1 MLTTGYLYRIMTPYK
16 ASFRMSL
23 TPSYGVATKRWEIT
37 MVHTKVHIAM
47 RLGTW
52 ASITLALL
60 LVAGCASAP
69 SAPPAARAELASTG
83 KLRVGLILSNQV
95 LVTKDPASGEVR
107 GVTVNL
113 AKALAQRLGVPF
125 EPVGYANPAALV
137 KSFDANEWDIA
148 FLAFDPAR
156 AQQVDFSPPYME
168 VDNTYLVTA
177 KSKVGTVELADQPG
191 VTIAVPERSAPDL
204 FLSRNLK
211 SATVMRVPGG
221 EDAAIEALKS
231 GKADAYAENAH
242 MLSLYADRLPD
253 ARVLEGRYTVI
264 QHAVATPKG
273 KMAASEY
280 MKTFVEEAKS
290 DGTVAEAIRAAGLR
304 RTRVAPPLQM
314 K

>member
-1 MLTTGYLYRIMTPYK
+1 
-16 ASFRMSL
+16 
-23 TPSYGVATKRWEIT
+23 
-37 MVHTKVHIAM
+37 MVRTKVHVASGHGTCGSIA
-47 RLGTW
+47 
-52 ASITLALL
+52 LALL

-69 SAPPAARAELASTG
+69 SVPPAARAELSPTG

-95 LVTKDPASGEVR
+95 LVTKDPSTGELR
-107 GVTVNL
+107 GVTINL
-113 AKALAQRLGVPF
+113 GKALAQRLGVPF
-125 EPVGYANPAALV
+125 EPVGYANPAGLV
-137 KSFDANEWDIA
+137 KSFGTDQWDIA

-156 AQQVDFSPPYME
+156 AKEVDFSPPYME

-177 KSKVGTVELADQPG
+177 KSKVGTVELADQAG

-211 SATVMRVPGG
+211 SAKVMRVPGG
-221 EDAAIEALKS
+221 ADAAIEALKS

-242 MLSLYADRLPD
+242 MLSLYADRLPG

-273 KMAASEY
+273 KMAASGY

-304 RTRVAPPLQM
+304 RTRVAPPSQA

>member
-1 MLTTGYLYRIMTPYK
+1 
-16 ASFRMSL
+16 
-23 TPSYGVATKRWEIT
+23 
-37 MVHTKVHIAM
+37 MVHTKVHVAS
-47 RLGTW
+47 GVTW
-52 ASITLALL
+52 GAIGLALL
-60 LVAGCASAP
+60 LVGGCASTP
-69 SAPPAARAELASTG
+69 SVPPAARAELASTG

-95 LVTKDPASGEVR
+95 LVTKDPSTGELR

-113 AKALAQRLGVPF
+113 GKALAQRLGVPF

-137 KSFDANEWDIA
+137 KSFGANEWDIA

-177 KSKVGTVELADQPG
+177 KSKVGTVELADQAG

-211 SATVMRVPGG
+211 SAKVMRVPGG
-221 EDAAIEALKS
+221 ADAAIETLQS

-242 MLSLYADRLPD
+242 MLSLYADRLPG

-280 MKTFVEEAKS
+280 MKTFVEEAKA
-290 DGTVAEAIRAAGLR
+290 DGTVAEAIRVAGLR
-304 RTRVAPPLQM
+304 RTRVAPPSQV

>member
-1 MLTTGYLYRIMTPYK
+1 
-16 ASFRMSL
+16 
-23 TPSYGVATKRWEIT
+23 
-37 MVHTKVHIAM
+37 MVRTKVKVTAGV
-47 RLGTW
+47 GTW
-52 ASITLALL
+52 GPIVLALL

-69 SAPPAARAELASTG
+69 SVPPAARAELASTG

-95 LVTKDPASGEVR
+95 LVTKDPGTGELR

-113 AKALAQRLGVPF
+113 GKALAQRLGVPF
-125 EPVGYANPAALV
+125 EPVGYANPTALV
-137 KSFDANEWDIA
+137 KSFGANEWDIA

-156 AQQVDFSPPYME
+156 AQQVEFSPPYME
-168 VDNTYLVTA
+168 VDNTYLVA
-177 KSKVGTVELADQPG
+177 ANSKVATIAGADQAG

-211 SATVMRVPGG
+211 SAKVMRVPGG
-221 EDAAIEALKS
+221 ADAAIEALKS

-242 MLSLYADRLPD
+242 NLSLYADRLPG

-280 MKTFVEEAKS
+280 MKTFVEEAKA

-304 RTRVAPPLQM
+304 RTRVAPSQV